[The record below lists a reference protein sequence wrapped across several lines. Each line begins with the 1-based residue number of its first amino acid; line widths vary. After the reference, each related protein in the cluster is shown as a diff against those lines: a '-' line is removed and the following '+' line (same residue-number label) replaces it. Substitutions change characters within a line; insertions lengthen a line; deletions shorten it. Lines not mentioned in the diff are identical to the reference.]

1 MAQGKIKMRSP
12 LFKKSKMAAVLSQGE
27 PFSAQD
33 SVHLHG
39 PHAMKP
45 ALLGITFSDEKI
57 RHQAL
62 QIHSVVYLFLGIFI
76 SNPTLS
82 RKRFNITLFLWK
94 KSENENTLQKT
105 NFLFQGRFLLC
116 H

>member
-1 MAQGKIKMRSP
+1 MGHMP
-12 LFKKSKMAAVLSQGE
+12 
-27 PFSAQD
+27 
-33 SVHLHG
+33 
-39 PHAMKP
+39 MKP
-45 ALLGITFSDEKI
+45 DLLGITFFDEKV

-62 QIHSVVYLFLGIFI
+62 QIHSIVDVFLGIFV

-82 RKRFNITLFLWK
+82 GKRFKVILFLWK
-94 KSENENTLQKT
+94 KSENENILQKT